1 MGVYRC
7 STDFFSQDLAFYTRI
22 LSGFEQQLAGS
33 GYRLLLDSA
42 LWRKQKSGVSA
53 LAKQVDGILM
63 FDAPN
68 QEERADL
75 LKLVDKVPVVTIG
88 KRRIGEDA
96 TYSTGVD
103 NQASI
108 RLAVKHLHS
117 IGHRRIGIILEGERD
132 EHYQDRLTGYHQAL
146 EELGI
151 TYVHQ
156 QIISAG
162 PQQLA
167 QLQRWLEAD
176 DRPTAVVVSEER
188 TAIGLLQTAR
198 RLGIA
203 VPGELALITYED
215 SYFSDMLDPP
225 LTVLRRDDAASGR
238 EAADM
243 LLSLIRGET
252 VKPRVRLKPA
262 DLIIRKS
269 C

>member
-1 MGVYRC
+1 M
-7 STDFFSQDLAFYTRI
+7 
-22 LSGFEQQLAGS
+22 
-33 GYRLLLDSA
+33 
-42 LWRKQKSGVSA
+42 
-53 LAKQVDGILM
+53 
-63 FDAPN
+63 
-68 QEERADL
+68 
-75 LKLVDKVPVVTIG
+75 
-88 KRRIGEDA
+88 
-96 TYSTGVD
+96 
-103 NQASI
+103 
-108 RLAVKHLHS
+108 
-117 IGHRRIGIILEGERD
+117 
-132 EHYQDRLTGYHQAL
+132 
-146 EELGI
+146 
-151 TYVHQ
+151 
-156 QIISAG
+156 
-162 PQQLA
+162 
-167 QLQRWLEAD
+167 
-176 DRPTAVVVSEER
+176 VVSEER